1 MYENAMEIYKLDETH
16 ARLLLYDRSH
26 RKQVIAEALQMHE
39 DAMAEYSRIMEA
51 VKHTEDSDELNK
63 LYDELDKSS
72 NLSKISNYVLN
83 FVNKMNLSM

>member
-39 DAMAEYSRIMEA
+39 DAMSEYSRSMEA

-72 NLSKISNYVLN
+72 NLAKISNYVLT
-83 FVNKMNLSM
+83 FVKEMNLSM

>member
-39 DAMAEYSRIMEA
+39 DAMTEYSRIMEA
-51 VKHTEDSDELNK
+51 VKHTKDSDELNK
-63 LYDELDKSS
+63 LYDELNKSS
-72 NLSKISNYVLN
+72 NLAKISNYVST
-83 FVNKMNLSM
+83 FVKEMNLSM

>member
-39 DAMAEYSRIMEA
+39 DAMTKYSRIMEA

-72 NLSKISNYVLN
+72 YLSKISN
-83 FVNKMNLSM
+83 